1 MQSILFTQISINQT
15 VTTYFYT
22 LVEEK
27 DQLLRFQLKYLRT
40 INENTRREAIK
51 GLVDNTAGKKV
62 NTTVLGDAHYCFNL

>member
-27 DQLLRFQLKYLRT
+27 DQLLRF
-40 INENTRREAIK
+40 
-51 GLVDNTAGKKV
+51 
-62 NTTVLGDAHYCFNL
+62 